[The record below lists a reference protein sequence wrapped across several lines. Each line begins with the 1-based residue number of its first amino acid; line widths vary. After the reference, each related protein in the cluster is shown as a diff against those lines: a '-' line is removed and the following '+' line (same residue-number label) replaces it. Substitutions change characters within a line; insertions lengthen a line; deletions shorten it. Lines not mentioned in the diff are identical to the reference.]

1 MANLTTSGTYFP
13 SYSNAG
19 AGIAGSKL
27 GANAFKTAARTQ
39 FGTRELS
46 VIKVLVG
53 GTNASMILVDGST
66 GDSGGVVGHTMS
78 NSLFSVAVRNLQ
90 QFAEVYAVYTPVATG
105 FIAII
110 ATDTANS
117 SESGNGTNPIA
128 TTFGL
133 AEASIKAAIQAI
145 NAQTDATV
153 TISLPTVAIG
163 TTL

>member
-1 MANLTTSGTYFP
+1 MADLTTAGAYFP

-19 AGIAGSKL
+19 AGIAGSVL
-27 GANAFKTAARTQ
+27 GANNFKTVARTQ

-66 GDSGGVVGHTMS
+66 GDVGGVPGHTYS
-78 NSLFSVAVRNLQ
+78 NSLFSAAVRNLQ

-105 FIAII
+105 FMAII
-110 ATDTANS
+110 ATDTADG
-117 SESGNGTNPIA
+117 SEVATPNTNA
-128 TTFGL
+128 TTFGK

-153 TISLPTVAIG
+153 AITLPTIAIG

>member
-27 GANAFKTAARTQ
+27 GANNFKTVPRTQ

-66 GDSGGVVGHTMS
+66 ADAGGVLGHSMS
-78 NSLFSVAVRNLQ
+78 NSLFSAAVRNLQ
-90 QFAEVYAVYTPVATG
+90 QFAEVYAVYIPVATG
-105 FIAII
+105 FIAVI
-110 ATDTANS
+110 ATDTADG
-117 SESGNGTNPIA
+117 SEVA
-128 TTFGL
+128 TPNTQAATFGK

-145 NAQTDATV
+145 NAQTDVTV
-153 TISLPTVAIG
+153 TISLPSIVIG

>member
-66 GDSGGVVGHTMS
+66 ADVGGIPGHTYT
-78 NSLFSVAVRNLQ
+78 NSLFSAAVRNLQ
-90 QFAEVYAVYTPVATG
+90 IFGELYAVYTPVATG
-105 FIAII
+105 FIAIV
-110 ATDTANS
+110 ATDTLNG
-117 SESGNGTNPIA
+117 SEVATPNTNA
-128 TTFGL
+128 TTFGS

-145 NAQTDATV
+145 NGQTDATV
-153 TISLPTVAIG
+153 TITLPTVAIG